1 MFLMANRH
9 EEWMDIMNLNL
20 SAPTA
25 IVFLIALVAAILG
38 LLVKYGGMSVGLEA
52 FHWALLAYIILA
64 AGTLFKGL

>member
-1 MFLMANRH
+1 
-9 EEWMDIMNLNL
+9 MNLNL
-20 SAPTA
+20 SAPTV

-38 LLVKYGGMSVGLEA
+38 LLVRYGGMNIGLEA